1 MKKVYTIAMEK
12 DIYTIA
18 YELKDLL
25 ASDSR
30 INDLNEK
37 EKLMKEN
44 EEVLALVKK
53 KDLAVM
59 QYENS
64 LKISTKDN
72 KEEQKALHQS
82 KLELDSHPVVR
93 AYLDAYVKVRDLYFA
108 INDILFAG
116 LNMHMKGHR

>member
-1 MKKVYTIAMEK
+1 MKNVYTITMGK

-18 YELKDLL
+18 YELKDLF

-53 KDLAVM
+53 KDLAVI

-82 KLELDSHPVVR
+82 KLELDNHPVVR

>member
-1 MKKVYTIAMEK
+1 MKNVYTIAMGK

-18 YELKDLL
+18 YELKDLF

-72 KEEQKALHQS
+72 KEEQKTLHQS
-82 KLELDSHPVVR
+82 KLELDNHPVVR

>member
-1 MKKVYTIAMEK
+1 MKNVYTIAMGK

-18 YELKDLL
+18 YELKDLF

-82 KLELDSHPVVR
+82 KLELDNHPVVR

-116 LNMHMKGHR
+116 LNMHMKGHH

>member
-1 MKKVYTIAMEK
+1 MKNVYTIAMGK

-18 YELKDLL
+18 YELKDLF

-64 LKISTKDN
+64 LKISAKDN

-82 KLELDSHPVVR
+82 KLELDNHPVVR

>member
-1 MKKVYTIAMEK
+1 MKNVYTIGMGK

-18 YELKDLL
+18 YELKDLF

-53 KDLAVM
+53 KDLAVI

-82 KLELDSHPVVR
+82 KLELDNHPVVR

>member
-1 MKKVYTIAMEK
+1 MKNVYTITMGK

-18 YELKDLL
+18 YELKDLF

-82 KLELDSHPVVR
+82 KLELDNHPVVR

>member
-1 MKKVYTIAMEK
+1 MKNVYTITMGK

-18 YELKDLL
+18 YELKDLF

-59 QYENS
+59 QYEKS

-82 KLELDSHPVVR
+82 KLELDNHPVVR

-116 LNMHMKGHR
+116 LKMHMKGHR

>member
-1 MKKVYTIAMEK
+1 MKNVYTITMGK

-18 YELKDLL
+18 YELKDLF

-59 QYENS
+59 Q
-64 LKISTKDN
+64 
-72 KEEQKALHQS
+72 
-82 KLELDSHPVVR
+82 
-93 AYLDAYVKVRDLYFA
+93 
-108 INDILFAG
+108 
-116 LNMHMKGHR
+116 

>member
-1 MKKVYTIAMEK
+1 MKNVYTITMGK

-18 YELKDLL
+18 YELKDLF

-82 KLELDSHPVVR
+82 KLELDNHPVVR

-116 LNMHMKGHR
+116 LNMHMKGHH

>member
-1 MKKVYTIAMEK
+1 MKNVYTIAMGK

-18 YELKDLL
+18 YELKDLF

-82 KLELDSHPVVR
+82 KLELDNHPVVR

>member
-1 MKKVYTIAMEK
+1 MKNVYTIAMGK

-18 YELKDLL
+18 YELKDLF

-72 KEEQKALHQS
+72 KEEQKILHQS
-82 KLELDSHPVVR
+82 KLELDNHPVVR